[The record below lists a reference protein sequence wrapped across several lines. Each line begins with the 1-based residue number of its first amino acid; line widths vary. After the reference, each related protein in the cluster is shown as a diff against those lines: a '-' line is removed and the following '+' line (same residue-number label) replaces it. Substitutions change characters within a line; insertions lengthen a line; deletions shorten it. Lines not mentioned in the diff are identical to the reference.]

1 MIRTKIDMS
10 GVSKDHTSTGGKS
23 NNIFNTSEQEQAQAN
38 KKNHMSSNIFGFNDD
53 NDVQKSSRSRDYSGS
68 NIFGGKDET
77 NQVAAKSSTIPSDKN
92 KSNIFDG
99 PQQQPQTTKPVRNSS
114 DISSSQNE
122 TNEINHTNNTRTA
135 DLHRQNQMRSN
146 IFDTNDQT
154 QKSTAASSFSDK
166 NKSNIFN
173 DNENDQ
179 KKRGGRQ
186 GVRVGYNC
194 ITGESYNTNKGPDSN
209 NEKKQHN
216 DQVQT
221 ANDVH
226 DQDGVNKNDTKQNLT
241 DHEKLENGNTTK
253 TSEHDS
259 GVNGSS
265 RTNGETTANGN
276 EKQQQQQA
284 IHTSSRIRTIKTMM
298 SNGTLDNE
306 MYSPFQQ
313 PRFNNFHTTPP
324 RVGSTYYNNSSY
336 SQPTI
341 LTRDSTLGGNS
352 TSTNNSAYLTDLH
365 SQSVKYPL
373 HNNNIISSSRLA
385 HIGNGLY
392 GGTNS
397 LGLVSSH
404 ADVAATSP
412 RNMSPENL
420 DFYPYSQHQ
429 IQITEDDLL
438 ASNSTRDEKE
448 RTAPPDSSYIRHV
461 KPDFSYFMSDELRA
475 EILRRN
481 QMLTACTS
489 LDVASAIPERVGD
502 YYNLTPLDSSQ
513 ANVTHKSRTFRYQTI
528 SYKATHIRTNAV
540 CYLKRIMGCKLPT
553 TRQYEICETWKKLAH
568 ANIVQLRDVFLTKDF
583 EDEQTWTTQAGLLA
597 EALIWEYVV
606 QISSLIR
613 TIHSANL
620 SCRCLH
626 LSRLLVDGDSKVSR
640 AKSRIWL
647 SGVGIADILDV
658 GTTGQ
663 THSSLVQHQQND
675 LQDFGRL
682 VLMLACNSIVG
693 AQKEHLQTSL
703 DIVHRNYSL
712 DLKNLIIHFL
722 SLNNRPMK
730 NINDVMPM
738 IGARFYAQID
748 SLYVRGDIVEN
759 ELSKEIDCGRL
770 FRLICKLDALLERPE
785 HALNQAWSETGD
797 RYILKLFRDYVFH
810 GVGFNGEPILDLAHI
825 VQCLNK
831 FDSGSHEKICLTS
844 RDEQNVMIVSY
855 SELHQA
861 FERAFSELMNY
872 GTSTS

>member
-1 MIRTKIDMS
+1 
-10 GVSKDHTSTGGKS
+10 
-23 NNIFNTSEQEQAQAN
+23 
-38 KKNHMSSNIFGFNDD
+38 
-53 NDVQKSSRSRDYSGS
+53 
-68 NIFGGKDET
+68 
-77 NQVAAKSSTIPSDKN
+77 
-92 KSNIFDG
+92 
-99 PQQQPQTTKPVRNSS
+99 
-114 DISSSQNE
+114 
-122 TNEINHTNNTRTA
+122 
-135 DLHRQNQMRSN
+135 
-146 IFDTNDQT
+146 
-154 QKSTAASSFSDK
+154 
-166 NKSNIFN
+166 
-173 DNENDQ
+173 
-179 KKRGGRQ
+179 
-186 GVRVGYNC
+186 
-194 ITGESYNTNKGPDSN
+194 
-209 NEKKQHN
+209 
-216 DQVQT
+216 
-221 ANDVH
+221 
-226 DQDGVNKNDTKQNLT
+226 
-241 DHEKLENGNTTK
+241 
-253 TSEHDS
+253 
-259 GVNGSS
+259 
-265 RTNGETTANGN
+265 
-276 EKQQQQQA
+276 
-284 IHTSSRIRTIKTMM
+284 MM

-306 MYSPFQQ
+306 MYASPFQQ

-324 RVGSTYYNNSSY
+324 RIGPSYYNSSY
-336 SQPTI
+336 SQPTL
-341 LTRDSTLGGNS
+341 LTRESPLGGNG
-352 TSTNNSAYLTDLH
+352 TSTNNSAYLAELH
-365 SQSVKYPL
+365 SQSVKYSS
-373 HNNNIISSSRLA
+373 HNNNVIGSSRLA

-397 LGLVSSH
+397 LGPVSSH
-404 ADVAATSP
+404 VDAAATSP
-412 RNMSPENL
+412 RNISPETL
-420 DFYPYSQHQ
+420 DFYPYSQLQ
-429 IQITEDDLL
+429 LQLTEDDLL
-438 ASNSTRDEKE
+438 ASNTNLDEKE
-448 RTAPPDSSYIRHV
+448 RTAPPDSSFIRHV
-461 KPDFSYFMSDELRA
+461 RPDFSYFMSDELRA

-481 QMLTACTS
+481 QMLITCAN
-489 LDVASAIPERVGD
+489 LDVAAAMPERVGD

-513 ANVTHKSRTFRYQTI
+513 ANVAHKSRTFRHQTL
-528 SYKATHIRTNAV
+528 R
-540 CYLKRIMGCKLPT
+540 CKLPT
-553 TRQYEICETWKKLAH
+553 TRQYEICEIWKKLAH

-583 EDEQTWTTQAGLLA
+583 DDDQTSVVFVYDFIPCCETLQKRHFSSSNILSKGWSNPYNLDGKDRPFSAGKGTTQAGLLA

-626 LSRLLVDGDSKVSR
+626 LSRLLVDGDSKASR
-640 AKSRIWL
+640 AKSRVWL

-658 GTTGQ
+658 GTNGQ
-663 THSSLVQHQQND
+663 THSLLVQHQQSD

-703 DIVHRNYSL
+703 EIVHRNYSL

-748 SLYVRGDIVEN
+748 SLYIRGDIIEN

-770 FRLICKLDALLERPE
+770 FRLICKLDTLLERPE

-831 FDSGSHEKICLTS
+831 FDGGSHDKICLTS